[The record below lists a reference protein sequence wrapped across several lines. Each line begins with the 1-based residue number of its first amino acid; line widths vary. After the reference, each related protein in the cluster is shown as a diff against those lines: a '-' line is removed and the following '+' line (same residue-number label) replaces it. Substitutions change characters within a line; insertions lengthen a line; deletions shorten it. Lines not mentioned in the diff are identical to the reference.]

1 MEWSDLKRK
10 KWSSFQSH
18 ILHFVNFIQVLFNYF
33 NLCEIIRHFHWL
45 PSLICGT
52 RPKKDYIQLP
62 IIQLPM
68 SPDQSEP
75 NISTDGACTDF
86 ALFRSTPYFPVRK
99 LAFTRNHLLDRT
111 GSEKPPIRCFFSGV
125 EICLNTFPQN
135 YRKKSLFVLPV
146 RSGLLHYYSC
156 YLNIQNNL
164 Y

>member
-33 NLCEIIRHFHWL
+33 NLCEIIWHFHWL

-52 RPKKDYIQLP
+52 RPKKD
-62 IIQLPM
+62 
-68 SPDQSEP
+68 E
-75 NISTDGACTDF
+75 NISILLSSYHGACTDF